1 MDWLLITK
9 IAATVLA
16 FLAALGVMLGL
27 PTTLL
32 AWLGLLLV
40 ALVSKFQAVSGWA
53 LLATFFGCLIIEFAD
68 NLLASFMVQRFGAS
82 KGSVWMALL
91 GGLVGGMLG
100 GLGGGLL
107 GGFTAFFISPLL
119 ALVGAF
125 VGGYAAV
132 YRWERKR
139 NRPEKEATR
148 AAWGTV
154 IGRLLG
160 IALKVG
166 WIGALLIFVLGR

>member
-1 MDWLLITK
+1 MATLL
-9 IAATVLA
+9 
-16 FLAALGVMLGL
+16 ALTALLGIVLGL

-40 ALVSKFQAVSGWA
+40 ALVSKFQAVSGWV
-53 LLATFFGCLIIEFAD
+53 LLGAFGGCLIVEVAD
-68 NLLASFMVQRFGAS
+68 NLLAGVMVQRFGAS
-82 KGSVWMALL
+82 KGSGWIALL
-91 GGLVGGMLG
+91 GSF
-100 GLGGGLL
+100 GGGLL
-107 GGFTAFFISPLL
+107 GGLIGGLVGSIAAFITSPLL

-132 YRWERKR
+132 YWWERR
-139 NRPEKEATR
+139 QNRPEKEAIR

-160 IALKVG
+160 IVFKLS
-166 WIGALLIFVLGR
+166 WIGILLIFVW